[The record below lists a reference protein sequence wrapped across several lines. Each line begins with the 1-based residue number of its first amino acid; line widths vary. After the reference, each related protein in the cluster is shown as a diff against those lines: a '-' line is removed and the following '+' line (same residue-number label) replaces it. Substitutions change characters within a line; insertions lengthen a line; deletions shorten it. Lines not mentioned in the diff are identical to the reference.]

1 MYPGTATRKEINP
14 FNTIALAFK
23 STQREKFAAKRPVE
37 FPATNI
43 CETASEYRISLAVP
57 GLHKEDFCIGIN
69 DGVLSISVKNEITK
83 NCCTIDRS
91 EYDYS
96 EWTRAFILP
105 VDADAVLASAKYQRG
120 ELQIRM
126 PRGNTNGSKSFS
138 KVYVY

>member
-23 STQREKFAAKRPVE
+23 STEGEKPVSKFPVE

-69 DGVLSISVKNEITK
+69 NGVLSISVKNEAAK
-83 NCCTIDRS
+83 CYCTIDRS

-105 VDADAVLASAKYQRG
+105 ADADAVLAFAKYQRG

-126 PRGNTNGSKSFS
+126 PRGNTNDSKSTS